1 MIDLGYKFTSA
12 RLIMLIVGI
21 IALVLAIYYK
31 QYEIVREYL
40 TRFVK
45 EELAGY

>member
-1 MIDLGYKFTSA
+1 MIQVGYKFTIA

-21 IALVLAIYYK
+21 VALVLALYYG
-31 QYEIVREYL
+31 QLDIVKNYL